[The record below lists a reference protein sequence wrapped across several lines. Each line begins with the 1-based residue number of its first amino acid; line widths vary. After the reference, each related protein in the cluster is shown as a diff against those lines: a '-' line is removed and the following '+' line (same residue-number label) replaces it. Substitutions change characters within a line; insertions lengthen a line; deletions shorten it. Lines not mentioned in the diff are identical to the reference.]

1 MKKLAILIFGCLLLA
16 LTTPAYAADPK
27 DLGEPDTLWVGNI
40 TVPSIGTAILPINLF
55 NDSLLSGAQVVLS
68 YDTLKLDFD
77 SVSIAGGRLEDN
89 VGLAYEVNDSANLVV
104 FAALDWDGFIP
115 AGNGLMCNIFFDI
128 LPLAAGT
135 TIPIDSSSWQKDS
148 NYLRTI
154 ITNKYAQTFIPQFFG
169 GSITV
174 LEAPPTFDSV
184 WVDSVG
190 AMAGDQVAVGIYGKN
205 EEDLSKI
212 DLTFS
217 YSSSNLLYNDVIFTG
232 SRSEAAQKVEEAN
245 QSKRNIHV
253 GITFGEDTPLTPGS
267 GLLAI
272 IIFDVAQAAQDEL
285 VLIDSTSYLVPSGQ
299 SLEFHQTT
307 AAGGETYAPYF
318 KIGYVDIKSATDV
331 DDETEIIIPKEYL
344 LAQNSPNPF
353 NPSTKIQFELPRATH
368 IKLTV
373 FNVLGQTVKTLTD
386 EKLPAGKHSVIFD
399 GFDANGSKIASGIYF
414 YRLDAE
420 EFTQSKKMILL
431 K

>member
-1 MKKLAILIFGCLLLA
+1 MKKLAILTLGCLLLLA
-16 LTTPAYAADPK
+16 SIPCLAADP

-40 TVPSIGTAILPINLF
+40 TVPSVGQAVLPVYLS
-55 NDSLLSGAQVVLS
+55 NDSLLGGAQLVLS
-68 YDTLKLDFD
+68 FDTLRLAFD
-77 SVSIAGGRLEDN
+77 SISIIGSRLEDN
-89 VGLAYEVNDSANLVV
+89 AGISPEVSDSANLIV
-104 FAALDWDGFIP
+104 FAALGWEGNIP
-115 AGNGLMCNIFFDI
+115 PDSGLLCNIFFDI
-128 LPLAAGT
+128 LPSAAGT
-135 TIPIDSSSWQKDS
+135 IIPIDSASWQKDS

-154 ITNKYAQTFIPQFFG
+154 LTNKYASTFIPQFFS

-184 WVDSVG
+184 WVDSIG
-190 AMAGDQVAVGIYGKN
+190 AMAGEQVVVGIYGKN

-217 YSSSNLLYNDVIFTG
+217 YSSDNLIYNDVIFDQT
-232 SRSEAAQKVEEAN
+232 RSEAAQKVEEAN

-272 IIFDVAQAAQDEL
+272 IIFDIDQSAQDEL
-285 VLIDSTSYLVPSGQ
+285 VLIDSTSYLVPAGQ

-307 AAGGETYAPYF
+307 AAGGLTYAPYF
-318 KIGYVDIKSATDV
+318 TAGYVDIKSATDID
-331 DDETEIIIPKEYL
+331 DDEEFVLPTEYL

-353 NPSTKIQFELPRATH
+353 NPSTRIQFELPKAGH

-386 EKLPAGKHSVIFD
+386 EKLTAGKHSVIFD
-399 GFDANGSKIASGIYF
+399 GIDVNGSKIASGIYF
-414 YRLDAE
+414 YRLEAG

>member
-1 MKKLAILIFGCLLLA
+1 MKKLAILIFGCFLLLA
-16 LTTPAYAADPK
+16 TVPCLAADP
-27 DLGEPDTLWVGNI
+27 GEPDTVWVGNI
-40 TVPSIGTAILPINLF
+40 TVPSVGTAKLPVYLY
-55 NDSLLSGAQVVLS
+55 NDSLLSGAQVVIS
-68 YDTLKLDFD
+68 FDTLKLDFD
-77 SVSIAGGRLEDN
+77 SVSILSSRLEN
-89 VGLAYEVNDSANLVV
+89 NTGISIEVGDSANLVLLAV
-104 FAALDWDGFIP
+104 FDWDGYIP
-115 AGNGLMCNIFFDI
+115 AGSGLLYNIFFDI
-128 LPLAAGT
+128 LPAAAGT
-135 TIPIDSSSWQKDS
+135 TIPIDTATWPLDSNPKRTILTDETASSS
-148 NYLRTI
+148 Y
-154 ITNKYAQTFIPQFFG
+154 IPQFIS

-174 LEAPPTFDSV
+174 NEAPPNYDSV

-190 AMAGDQVAVGIYGKN
+190 VMAGDQVVVGVYGKN

-217 YSSSNLLYNDVIFTG
+217 FSSDNLLYNDVIFAG
-232 SRSEAAQKVEEAN
+232 SRSEAAQQIEEAN
-245 QSKRNIHV
+245 QSQKNIHI
-253 GITFGEDTPLTPGS
+253 GITFGENTPLTPGS
-267 GLLAI
+267 GLLATI
-272 IIFDVAQAAQDEL
+272 VFDVALAAQDEL

-307 AAGGETYAPYF
+307 AAGGQSFAPYF
-318 KIGYVDIKSATDV
+318 TTGYVDIKSATDI
-331 DDETEIIIPKEYL
+331 DDEEEFILPKEYL

-399 GFDANGSKIASGIYF
+399 GIDANGSKIASGIYF